1 MALLPKPEKLLSLLA
16 HRIETPVIPI
26 VRELLDGRSFTARG
40 ARRFRLSALM
50 KLVAKRF
57 IAVDCPLPHSDW
69 LQMFRA
75 RPSLLP

>member
-1 MALLPKPEKLLSLLA
+1 MTGVAICGANSHV
-16 HRIETPVIPI
+16 HRRQIF
-26 VRELLDGRSFTARG
+26 RELLYGRKVHGESRDADVG
-40 ARRFRLSALM
+40 LSALM